1 MPHNMLMDE
10 RGKQQEEIP
19 LCMEREMGKGHNLVL
34 GVWEGIGE
42 IADALTTLLIL
53 EGSYAL

>member
-1 MPHNMLMDE
+1 MPHDMLMDE
-10 RGKQQEEIP
+10 WGQQQEEMP
-19 LCMEREMGKGHNLVL
+19 LCMEREMGKGHSLVL
-34 GVWEGIGE
+34 GVWKAIGE